1 MVAVVAMTFPV
12 AFGNIA
18 VWILMINSFIFS
30 LFLSPTLL
38 LLLLLLPRT
47 RLSACV
53 CVCVCVCVSWNV
65 PERVE
70 R

>member
-38 LLLLLLPRT
+38 LLLLLPRT
-47 RLSACV
+47 RLSA
-53 CVCVCVCVSWNV
+53 CVCVCVSWNV